1 MVKLPSSIQL
11 LEEVPCRNL
20 ALEWLWMS

>member
-20 ALEWLWMS
+20 ALEWLWKS